1 MKHLFIRVLL
11 LMLVLALSASVL
23 LSCKRDPEP
32 TTPQDTTATTGDSG
46 NGDYDAN
53 GYLKDH
59 LPADLN
65 YDEDILVLGWNTDT
79 EGIQEFGAEGSSAD
93 EIDLS
98 IFTRDES
105 VQDRLGVTLKYT
117 VIVGSNS
124 QENNFM
130 QSLQNVVSGGDYFD
144 FVGAYTRT
152 AAICAAAGLYRDLGD
167 IDGSYLDFEMPWWN
181 QSLIEETSIG
191 DTFYL
196 CTGDISPLFIQ
207 MVYCIYFNADLFRD
221 YGLDSPYDLVAS
233 NEWTLERMIS
243 LGKGFYQDENHNQEV
258 DAADVIPMVGAYWDW
273 PALLHGCDVP
283 WIVRDETGT
292 LTVNPEC
299 YGEKGL
305 DVMEQLLNFV
315 QVDSAFVGDGV
326 TENFVAGNSLM
337 LIAHHGTASRN
348 FREVSFEYGCVPTPK
363 YDSDQSQY
371 YSTVRQPISMFG
383 IPSAVPADRL
393 AMDTAVMEALAS
405 AGYRTTT
412 PVVFDKIM
420 QYQTS
425 ASPEMTEM
433 LALIRKTQIFD
444 FGRIYT
450 RDLGSY
456 CDEPGAFIRDNR
468 PWTEFRPQAEQM
480 QTLLDEFIRKIQTGT
495 YQ

>member
-1 MKHLFIRVLL
+1 M
-11 LMLVLALSASVL
+11 
-23 LSCKRDPEP
+23 
-32 TTPQDTTATTGDSG
+32 
-46 NGDYDAN
+46 
-53 GYLKDH
+53 
-59 LPADLN
+59 
-65 YDEDILVLGWNTDT
+65 
-79 EGIQEFGAEGSSAD
+79 
-93 EIDLS
+93 
-98 IFTRDES
+98 
-105 VQDRLGVTLKYT
+105 
-117 VIVGSNS
+117 
-124 QENNFM
+124 
-130 QSLQNVVSGGDYFD
+130 
-144 FVGAYTRT
+144 
-152 AAICAAAGLYRDLGD
+152 
-167 IDGSYLDFEMPWWN
+167 
-181 QSLIEETSIG
+181 
-191 DTFYL
+191 
-196 CTGDISPLFIQ
+196 
-207 MVYCIYFNADLFRD
+207 
-221 YGLDSPYDLVAS
+221 
-233 NEWTLERMIS
+233 
-243 LGKGFYQDENHNQEV
+243 
-258 DAADVIPMVGAYWDW
+258 
-273 PALLHGCDVP
+273 
-283 WIVRDETGT
+283 
-292 LTVNPEC
+292 
-299 YGEKGL
+299 EK
-305 DVMEQLLNFV
+305 LLNFV

-433 LALIRKTQIFD
+433 LALVRETQIFD